1 MPLAFTHAQTYEL
14 TYLDGPYIGDEHP
27 DGHRAFA
34 MKSHPDAVRCHCPPI
49 PPPPPQHVARRTQAP
64 LAPFAGEPRDTV
76 ARRRG
81 STPRP
86 SVLL

>member
-1 MPLAFTHAQTYEL
+1 MAGNRGGGGGLSSRSVPMPLAFTHAQTYEL

-49 PPPPPQHVARRTQAP
+49 PPPPPH
-64 LAPFAGEPRDTV
+64 
-76 ARRRG
+76 
-81 STPRP
+81 ST
-86 SVLL
+86 